1 MHNDESSFEVD
12 KTDIRVM
19 SLDTSGQY
27 IDVLVPI
34 ELHGTETVFVAYDV
48 LVHRV
53 CMNQYTGFVHV

>member
-1 MHNDESSFEVD
+1 MHNDEINFEVD
-12 KTDIRVM
+12 RTDIRMM

-53 CMNQYTGFVHV
+53 C